1 MTIKQNGGIFGRN
14 PEYNETTTND
24 LTVNNDATISSD
36 LTVSGKTALGTT
48 VFSDYTLKIRPQSG
62 ATIAGEIDGNLGAG
76 NDNTE
81 TEIFRFIGASQTNV
95 RNPRLSIFATRSLT
109 ADNRA
114 ITLNTYDGGDNAR
127 TLKLQSNGAL
137 TELGGNLKVPSGS
150 GIDFS
155 ATSGTGTSELFDD
168 YEEGTWTPTGNG
180 ITLASAY
187 GHYTKVGRL
196 VHVYCQ
202 VSFPTTSD
210 TNNANLYGL
219 PYTVGLQSTGHIGYN
234 NFGSGTNKYFVAF
247 SAGTHLRLYDDN
259 GGNSTNATFSGKNV
273 WIATTYGV

>member
-24 LTVNNDATISSD
+24 LTVSNDATISSD
-36 LTVSGKTALGTT
+36 LTVSGKTSLGTT

-109 ADNRA
+109 ADNRT

-127 TLKLQSNGAL
+127 TLKLQSHGAL

-155 ATSGTGTSELFDD
+155 GPIWRTGSGTPEGSVTAVVGSMYTDTSGGAGTTLYVKESGTGN
-168 YEEGTWTPTGNG
+168 TGW
-180 ITLASAY
+180 
-187 GHYTKVGRL
+187 
-196 VHVYCQ
+196 
-202 VSFPTTSD
+202 
-210 TNNANLYGL
+210 
-219 PYTVGLQSTGHIGYN
+219 
-234 NFGSGTNKYFVAF
+234 VA
-247 SAGTHLRLYDDN
+247 
-259 GGNSTNATFSGKNV
+259 K
-273 WIATTYGV
+273 

>member
-48 VFSDYTLKIRPQSG
+48 LFSDYTLKVRPQSG

-81 TEIFRFIGASQTNV
+81 TEIFRFIGATQTNV
-95 RNPRLSIFATRSLT
+95 RNPRLSVFATRSLT
-109 ADNRA
+109 AGNRA

-155 ATSGTGTSELFDD
+155 ATSDGPNKTNELFSD
-168 YEEGTWTPTGNG
+168 YEEGSFTPTDTGFTKSG
-180 ITLASAY
+180 TVTFT
-187 GHYTKVGRL
+187 GRYTKIGRT
-196 VHVYCQ
+196 VNIQ
-202 VSFPTTSD
+202 IQISSSGGTTSATYPSATLTLPFTAALDPRAILATD
-210 TNNANLYGL
+210 TGTANSGAQVLTTFLYV
-219 PYTVGLQSTGHIGYN
+219 PTYS
-234 NFGSGTNKYFVAF
+234 SVA
-247 SAGTHLRLYDDN
+247 
-259 GGNSTNATFSGKNV
+259 NV
-273 WIATTYGV
+273 WISGTYTV